1 MKALLRCLPVIVL
14 ITRILESQNGN
25 DFSLRLGA
33 GMGFAAAGD
42 LCQLYKDEHFTHGVI
57 CFGIAYCLYTVA
69 FGLKVDHT
77 CLAALIGLMA
87 ATGCYVINPGIH
99 GVTQPVALAYLLM
112 VLLMVWRAVAWWKNS
127 RHRNSS
133 CAMYG
138 AIILAMS
145 NIILSTHIF
154 QFPVPH
160 SPLLVTSFYYTG
172 QLLIAMS
179 AL

>member
-1 MKALLRCLPVIVL
+1 MELKQMLLPFVLALLIRYEYGLPQHPPDHMKALLRCLPVIVL

-87 ATGCYVINPGIH
+87 ATGCYVINPDRVRILHMKH
-99 GVTQPVALAYLLM
+99 GKWRTSPPYDGRKPLM
-112 VLLMVWRAVAWWKNS
+112 KQLKMVEHCSKIS
-127 RHRNSS
+127 
-133 CAMYG
+133 
-138 AIILAMS
+138 
-145 NIILSTHIF
+145 
-154 QFPVPH
+154 
-160 SPLLVTSFYYTG
+160 
-172 QLLIAMS
+172 
-179 AL
+179 